1 MAKVMK
7 VILLVFVTILVA
19 FLIWSTSP
27 GVTPVYNPA
36 VNFFIAFLGIN
47 LIIGTIVLMKV
58 GPWQE

>member
-1 MAKVMK
+1 MK
-7 VILLVFVTILVA
+7 VILLVFVTILVG

-27 GVTPVYNPA
+27 GVTPIYNPV
-36 VNFFIAFLGIN
+36 VNIFITVLGIN